1 MPRLWLTILLAAL
14 LPMSSP
20 AAGPRVLAKVPTG
33 PGPCGATSG
42 FGSIWVAVYAT
53 GRLVRIDPAA
63 NRVTQRMRIAQG
75 ICPVIVAA
83 GSVWVASDKTDVVY
97 RIDPRRGRILARFR
111 VSHWPAHLAAGPGQ
125 VWVSS
130 FEYGH
135 VTQISTRTNR
145 MTRVYRFPGNPS
157 GLARTGR
164 TLWVAFGRTGK
175 TLARV
180 DIARH
185 TITRVPIGHAG
196 AGFISALGGSLWTTT
211 SDGYAVRVD
220 EADGHVIASFRIGGT
235 PAGVAATPDGT
246 IWVAEKERDTI
257 TRIDPV
263 TNRVIDVTPAGDGAL
278 SIAVAGS
285 DMWVTN
291 FAGSD
296 VWRFSAA
303 P

>member
-1 MPRLWLTILLAAL
+1 VPRLWLTIVLAAL
-14 LPMSSP
+14 LPMS
-20 AAGPRVLAKVPTG
+20 AAASAPRVLAKVPTG
-33 PGPCGATSG
+33 RAPCGVTYG
-42 FGSIWVAVYAT
+42 LGSIWVAVYGT
-53 GRLVRIDPAA
+53 GRLVRIDPVG
-63 NRVTQRMRIAQG
+63 NRVVQRIRIARG

-83 GSVWVASDKTDVVY
+83 GSVWVASYKTDAVY
-97 RIDPRRGRILARFR
+97 RVDPRRERILARFR
-111 VSHWPAHLAAGPGQ
+111 VSHWPAHLAAGPGT

-135 VTQISTRTNR
+135 VAQISTRANR
-145 MTRVYRFPGNPS
+145 VTRVYRFPGNPS

-175 TLARV
+175 TLACV
-180 DIARH
+180 DILKH

-196 AGFISALGGSLWTTT
+196 AGFLSALGGSLWTTT

-220 EADGHVIASFRIGGT
+220 AADGRVIASFPIGGT
-235 PAGVAATPDGT
+235 PAEVAAAPDGT
-246 IWVAEKERDTI
+246 IWVADKERDTI

-263 TNRVIDVTPAGDGAL
+263 PNRVIDVIPAGDGAL
-278 SIAVAGS
+278 SIAVALG

-296 VWRFSAA
+296 VWRFSAG